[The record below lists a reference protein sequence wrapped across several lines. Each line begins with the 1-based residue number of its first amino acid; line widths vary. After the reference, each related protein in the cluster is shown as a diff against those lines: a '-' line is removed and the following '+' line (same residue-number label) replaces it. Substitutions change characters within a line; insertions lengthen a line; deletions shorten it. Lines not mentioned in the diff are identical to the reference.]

1 MTVQP
6 YPPIAQR
13 TTPPGRLAALFAL
26 LILVCVLPALAIAM
40 GFSLSLPLPS
50 AAETL
55 GTLRGAFTHS
65 TLLMLGGILA
75 LSSATLSLARFLV
88 RRSAL
93 TSVISI
99 TLFWS
104 GFVAIIQ
111 ALTVDGALY
120 AARDIEN
127 YIPFTWTITR
137 HLNALLILGAG
148 VLLLWPRRQLALLR
162 PGFMLGVFAL
172 FGTLA
177 LTLLGLASYLDL
189 PQTTRPDA
197 ILIRPWDLPALLIF
211 ALCAFG
217 LFPRI
222 HRRFRSHFSLALW
235 LSILPLLAAQG
246 YLIFGSTQIFDA
258 AFNAAYGLSALSS
271 AVIFSGLIF
280 DYIRSTSQ
288 EQHLLRTISERE
300 TRIRTMFDGA
310 AEAIIAFD
318 NDGVI
323 ELWNPAATLLFGWRV
338 DDIVGRNITTLL
350 IPRAH
355 RPYFTDQLE
364 RLVTDR
370 TSRNIHSYALGGPF
384 EIVFLHQDGNEVHV
398 ELSLAASGP
407 QDEPI
412 FTLFAR
418 DLSARKQMQLRMT
431 QMDRMI
437 TIGTMAAGVGHE
449 INNPL
454 TYLIANLDLIDEA
467 EDQEER
473 HHSLESAR
481 QGAERIRRIVD
492 DLRLLSGFQEQPRH
506 KVSVADA
513 LDVALRMTRQLIQRS
528 ASLHQTIADTSP
540 VLADE
545 PRLTQVFIN
554 LLTNAAHALSNRARH
569 ENRID
574 VHLLELDDQVIVEI
588 SDNGP
593 GIPLDIQDAIFEPF
607 FTTKPAGEG
616 SGLGL
621 SLCRQIVESFEG
633 SLTVESQPG
642 KGATFRVSLPR
653 YTPTS
658 SAEAD
663 SAPPRE

>member
-1 MTVQP
+1 MTVQL
-6 YPPIAQR
+6 YPPLAQR
-13 TTPPGRLAALFAL
+13 TTPPGRLAAIFGLIAL
-26 LILVCVLPALAIAM
+26 ICVLPAVAIAL
-40 GFSLSLPLPS
+40 GVRLSLPLPS
-50 AAETL
+50 AATSV
-55 GTLRGAFTHS
+55 GALRGAFTHS
-65 TLLMLGGILA
+65 TLLIVGGFLA
-75 LSSATLSLARFLV
+75 ISSATLSLARFMV
-88 RRSAL
+88 HRSAL

-111 ALTVDGALY
+111 ALTIDGAIY
-120 AARDIEN
+120 AARDVEN

-137 HLNALLILGAG
+137 HLNALLIFGAG

-177 LTLLGLASYLDL
+177 LTLLGLASYLEL
-189 PQTTRPDA
+189 PQTTRPEA
-197 ILIRPWDLPALLIF
+197 IIVRPWDLPALVIF
-211 ALCAFG
+211 AISAFG
-217 LFPRI
+217 IFPRI
-222 HRRFRSHFSLALW
+222 HRRYRSHFSLALW
-235 LSILPLLAAQG
+235 LSILPLLAAQL
-246 YLIFGSTQIFDA
+246 YLIFGSTRIFDA

-271 AVIFSGLIF
+271 AVIFGGLIF
-280 DYIRSTSQ
+280 DYVRSTSQ

-300 TRIRTMFDGA
+300 VRIRTMFEGA
-310 AEAIIAFD
+310 AEAIIAF
-318 NDGVI
+318 NTDGVI
-323 ELWNPAATLLFGWRV
+323 ELWNPAATLLLGWRE
-338 DDIVGRNITTLL
+338 DDIIGRNITTLL
-350 IPRAH
+350 VPRAH

-384 EIVFLHQDGNEVHV
+384 DIVLLHQEGKEVHV
-398 ELSLAASGP
+398 ELSLATSG
-407 QDEPI
+407 QQGAPI

-418 DLSARKQMQLRMT
+418 DLSAQKQMQLRMT

-437 TIGTMAAGVGHE
+437 TVGTMAAGVGHE

-454 TYLIANLDLIDEA
+454 TYLIANLDLIEEA
-467 EDQEER
+467 EDDKER
-473 HHSLESAR
+473 DHSIEAAR

-492 DLRLLSGFQEQPRH
+492 DLRLLSGFQQQPRH
-506 KVSVADA
+506 KVAVADA
-513 LDVALRMTRQLIQRS
+513 LEVALRMTRQLIQRS
-528 ASLHQTIADTSP
+528 ASLHQTLAKTSP

-554 LLTNAAHALSNRARH
+554 LLTNAAHALSTRPRH
-569 ENRID
+569 KNRID
-574 VHLLELDDQVIVEI
+574 VHLLEVDDRVIIEI

-593 GIPLDIQDAIFEPF
+593 GIPTEIQDAIFEPF

-633 SLTVESQPG
+633 SLTVESKPDE
-642 KGATFRVSLPR
+642 GATFRVSLPR
-653 YTPTS
+653 ADADAPT
-658 SAEAD
+658 
-663 SAPPRE
+663 